1 MLANLALVAQIVG
14 VLGLI
19 ASLLYVGKQVQL
31 NREQL
36 QSDAEGRYYLWIDQV
51 FSRIALDREFAEVWN
66 RGSRQLDDMN
76 AIDRERVVNHEI
88 GALYMWQQFHLMMK
102 RGMLDPHVEDALDW
116 ALKGVGNRPAM
127 REAWKAAKPAF
138 SKSFQQR
145 CSQFL
150 E

>member
-1 MLANLALVAQIVG
+1 
-14 VLGLI
+14 
-19 ASLLYVGKQVQL
+19 
-31 NREQL
+31 
-36 QSDAEGRYYLWIDQV
+36 
-51 FSRIALDREFAEVWN
+51 
-66 RGSRQLDDMN
+66 
-76 AIDRERVVNHEI
+76 
-88 GALYMWQQFHLMMK
+88 MMK